1 MRRIG
6 LLVFAALALVACG
19 GDGVD
24 TDERENVATE
34 WYLRSIDPDGRTV
47 QLVYTMSGVASGCER
62 EASASVEQTA
72 DKVVVTAY
80 KSVSLDTN
88 RACTEEFAY
97 IEESV
102 TLDEPLGDRPLVGCR
117 PGKVDTSEDEI
128 CRDLERSRERGI
140 FEFSPQP
147 SG

>member
-1 MRRIG
+1 MRRIS
-6 LLVFAALALVACG
+6 LLVLAAVVLGGCG

-34 WYLRSIDPDGRTV
+34 WYLRSIDPDDRTIH
-47 QLVYTMSGVASGCER
+47 LVYTMSGVASGCER
-62 EASASVEQTA
+62 EAAATVEQTA
-72 DKVVVTAY
+72 DRVIVTAY

-117 PGKVDTSEDEI
+117 PGKTGASEDAI

-140 FEFSPQP
+140 FEFSPRP